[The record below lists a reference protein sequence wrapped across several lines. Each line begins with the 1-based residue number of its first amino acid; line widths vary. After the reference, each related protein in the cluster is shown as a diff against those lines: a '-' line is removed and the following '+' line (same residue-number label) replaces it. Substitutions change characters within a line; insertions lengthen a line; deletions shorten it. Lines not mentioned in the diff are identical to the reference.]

1 MPMRILIID
10 EQAVFR
16 TGLRELIV
24 AKIPGVEVLV
34 ASSLAQAISCE
45 LPTNTFDLVLVG
57 AGRSNSGAFD
67 SLTAAREVL
76 PTARLAIISA
86 ADTRADIIASLAARS
101 HGFISK
107 RQSDTEI
114 TEAIR
119 DILAGRIY
127 VPSFFA
133 QDDGKASRDD
143 KVAAPPASI
152 EVDLSQLTKRQR
164 EVLQLLV
171 QGMSNKEIAR
181 VLKIAEATTK
191 IHMAALIRAFGVRN
205 RTEAAFKAASLVKL
219 SKPGSAEPA
228 KRARQKEPSDQAL
241 D

>member
-1 MPMRILIID
+1 MPIQILIID

-16 TGLRELIV
+16 TGLRELIA
-24 AKIPGVEVLV
+24 AKIPGVDVLE
-34 ASSLAQAISCE
+34 ASSLAQAVSCDQ
-45 LPTNTFDLVLVG
+45 TNSFDLVLVG
-57 AGRSNSGAFD
+57 AGRSNSEAFD
-67 SLTAAREVL
+67 TLTAARKAL
-76 PTARLAIISA
+76 PTIRFAIISA
-86 ADTRADIIASLAARS
+86 ADTREDILASLAAGS

-107 RQSDTEI
+107 RQTDSEI
-114 TEAIR
+114 TAAIS

-127 VPSFFA
+127 VPCFFA
-133 QDDGKASRDD
+133 QVDDKASRGD
-143 KVAAPPASI
+143 KVGEFPAST

-191 IHMAALIRAFGVRN
+191 IHMAALIHAFGVRN
-205 RTEAAFKAASLVKL
+205 RTEAAFKAASLVRVTQ
-219 SKPGSAEPA
+219 SDSAVLA
-228 KRARQKEPSDQAL
+228 ARARQKEPSDRAV